1 MANNF
6 DELIPEMY
14 AALKDLGREI
24 VGFIPCVNK
33 NTGLEGAA
41 VGQTISIPVT
51 SVGEPEDIEES
62 MDLGDKVQ
70 GRASTINMTINKS
83 RTVRFSYGGEE
94 TKGLQ
99 NGGNFSL
106 VFKNQ
111 MLESMRKLVKEIEQD
126 CAEAAIVGSSRAYGT
141 AGNAPFGT
149 AGDLSDF
156 AQMARILDE
165 NGAPVSDR
173 ALVLSST
180 AFANLRGKQ
189 TILLKTNEAGSD
201 EFLRTGYSA
210 PVEGFSLFNSNGLKL
225 HEKGAGTGYV
235 TNSAEG
241 YKIGDKAIAVD
252 TGSGIVKAG
261 DVVTFA
267 GDNEKYVIGK
277 GIDAPGTL
285 EINDPGLMKSLAD
298 GVAMTS
304 EGNYTPCIALH
315 RNAIAL
321 ITRPP
326 AAPLNDAAEDVTY
339 VTDPNSGL
347 TFEVRLYKG
356 RRCVTYEVGIA
367 WGVKCVNP
375 HLVATLMG

>member
-165 NGAPVSDR
+165 NGAPVLCNISILSCTP
-173 ALVLSST
+173 ALY
-180 AFANLRGKQ
+180 GK
-189 TILLKTNEAGSD
+189 I
-201 EFLRTGYSA
+201 
-210 PVEGFSLFNSNGLKL
+210 NSC
-225 HEKGAGTGYV
+225 
-235 TNSAEG
+235 
-241 YKIGDKAIAVD
+241 
-252 TGSGIVKAG
+252 SG
-261 DVVTFA
+261 
-267 GDNEKYVIGK
+267 
-277 GIDAPGTL
+277 
-285 EINDPGLMKSLAD
+285 
-298 GVAMTS
+298 
-304 EGNYTPCIALH
+304 
-315 RNAIAL
+315 
-321 ITRPP
+321 
-326 AAPLNDAAEDVTY
+326 
-339 VTDPNSGL
+339 
-347 TFEVRLYKG
+347 
-356 RRCVTYEVGIA
+356 
-367 WGVKCVNP
+367 
-375 HLVATLMG
+375 